1 MEAVGPV
8 SVLCGGSIHHH
19 AVLQSSLWPHA
30 HRMLGL
36 PATARVP
43 SCLVCVAYVLATAH
57 QEPVLTELS
66 RPPPGHE
73 SRLTRFSG
81 KCLKAEAGEF

>member
-8 SVLCGGSIHHH
+8 SALCGGNIHHH
-19 AVLQSSLWPHA
+19 AVLQSSLWLHA
-30 HRMLGL
+30 HRTLGL

-43 SCLVCVAYVLATAH
+43 SCLVCVACVLAAAH

-66 RPPPGHE
+66 VLLQDMKAGQPG
-73 SRLTRFSG
+73 LV
-81 KCLKAEAGEF
+81 ANA